1 MLLLLVI
8 MFGGILI
15 GYLLR
20 KHKKLIKP
28 VDKITMLSIFLLLFL
43 IGVSIGS
50 NKEIISNLGSLGI
63 IAVLLSS
70 GAIIGSILLSIPI
83 YKKFFQNNEAEK

>member
-1 MLLLLVI
+1 MLLLLGI

-20 KHKKLIKP
+20 HHKKLIKP
-28 VDKITMLSIFLLLFL
+28 VDKITMFSIYLLLFL

-50 NKEIISNLGSLGI
+50 NKEIISNLDTLGI
-63 IAVLLSS
+63 IAIVLSS
-70 GAIIGSILLSIPI
+70 GAIIGSILLSIPV
-83 YKKFFQNNEAEK
+83 YKKFFQNNETEK